1 MRMFNS
7 SRLAAIIIILAVCP
21 AVIQPELGRA
31 NGSSTPKAEAIRI
44 KDTDRP
50 PRSSHFHTQGVD
62 RAAERMF
69 PNPGITPDD
78 RGGPRAAVPIAAP
91 QLKAADLEQPGR
103 VTLTRDEYEQ
113 FKQLTKISR
122 AAPLEVALVNIAVKG
137 TSLAMYFL
145 VWMLGLVI
153 FRYVFNRWFD
163 EDVYTQTWPSV
174 AVVGTMIVCTAWVI
188 VATVQ

>member
-1 MRMFNS
+1 
-7 SRLAAIIIILAVCP
+7 
-21 AVIQPELGRA
+21 
-31 NGSSTPKAEAIRI
+31 
-44 KDTDRP
+44 
-50 PRSSHFHTQGVD
+50 
-62 RAAERMF
+62 MF
-69 PNPGITPDD
+69 PSPQITPDG
-78 RGGPRAAVPIAAP
+78 RGGAKAAVPQAAP
-91 QLKAADLEQPGR
+91 IKQAADLEQPGR

-145 VWMLGLVI
+145 VWMFGLVI

-163 EDVYTQTWPSV
+163 EDVYTQAWPCV
-174 AVVGTMIVCTAWVI
+174 VVVGTMILCTAWVI